1 MSGPVALPFICKI
14 PSQGGVRRSIF
25 STARMST
32 TSASASA
39 KTVNVRV
46 KGVVQGVFYRKW
58 TADNAKELG
67 LKGWVRNRRD
77 GTVEAVFS
85 GDPQVVD
92 NMLERC
98 KSGPPDAVVTG
109 LESSPSQETVGE
121 AFELKPTC

>member
-1 MSGPVALPFICKI
+1 MSRSIAPPITCKI
-14 PSQGGVRRSIF
+14 PLQAGLRRSIF
-25 STARMST
+25 STVRMST
-32 TSASASA
+32 GSESASA

-77 GTVEAVFS
+77 GTVEAIFS

-98 KSGPPDAVVTG
+98 KRGPPAAVVTG